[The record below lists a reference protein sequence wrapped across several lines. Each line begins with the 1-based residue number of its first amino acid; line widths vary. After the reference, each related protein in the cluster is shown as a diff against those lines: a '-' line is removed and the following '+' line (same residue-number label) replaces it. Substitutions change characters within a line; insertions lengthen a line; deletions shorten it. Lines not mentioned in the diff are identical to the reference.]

1 MGRLERVYSLTF
13 RNKEKQ
19 ALLDELLYLCEC
31 VITMGGFKKSGRKRE
46 LRVTQKYDIYYEI
59 DEHYPNIEITL
70 LTGERRKVHSLELN
84 FLPWRFEHNVH
95 LMSSYLL
102 DSLDW
107 KESNVWVSFANTKKL
122 ELVLSD
128 WIKSIR
134 SPLQVQLYLDILQ
147 NSLKGVYY

>member
-1 MGRLERVYSLTF
+1 MAF

-19 ALLDELLYLCEC
+19 ALLCELLYLCDS
-31 VITMGGFKKSGRKRE
+31 VITKGGFKKAGRKRE
-46 LRVTQKYDIYYEI
+46 LKVTQKYDTYYEI

-70 LTGERRKVHSLELN
+70 LTGECRKVHSLELN
-84 FLPWRFEHNVH
+84 FLPWRFEYNVH

-102 DSLDW
+102 DNLDW
-107 KESNVWVSFANTKKL
+107 EESNVWVSFANTKKL

-147 NSLKGVYY
+147 TQLRGVYY

>member
-1 MGRLERVYSLTF
+1 MTF

-31 VITMGGFKKSGRKRE
+31 VITTGGFKKSGCKRE
-46 LRVTQKYDIYYEI
+46 LQVTQKYDTYYEI

-107 KESNVWVSFANTKKL
+107 KESNVWVSFANSKQL

-147 NSLKGVYY
+147 KSLKGVYY

>member
-1 MGRLERVYSLTF
+1 MAF

-19 ALLDELLYLCEC
+19 ALLEELLYLCDYI
-31 VITMGGFKKSGRKRE
+31 ITTGSFKKSGRKRN
-46 LRVTQKYDIYYEI
+46 LKVTQKYDTYYEI
-59 DEHYPNIEITL
+59 AEYYPNIEITL
-70 LTGERRKVHSLELN
+70 LIGEHRKTHSLELN
-84 FLPWRFEHNVH
+84 FLPWRFEYNIH

-102 DSLDW
+102 DSLEW
-107 KESNVWVSFANTKKL
+107 EESNVWVSFANTKQL
-122 ELVLSD
+122 EQVLSD

>member
-1 MGRLERVYSLTF
+1 MTF

-19 ALLDELLYLCEC
+19 ALLEELLYLCDS
-31 VITMGGFKKSGRKRE
+31 VITKGGFKKSGRKRN
-46 LRVTQKYDIYYEI
+46 LKVTQKYDTFYEI
-59 DEHYPNIEITL
+59 GEHYPNIEITL

-102 DSLDW
+102 DSLEW
-107 KESNVWVSFANTKKL
+107 EESNIWVSFANTKQL
-122 ELVLSD
+122 EQVLSD
-128 WIKSIR
+128 WIKSIH

>member
-1 MGRLERVYSLTF
+1 MSF
-13 RNKEKQ
+13 RNREKQ
-19 ALLDELLYLCEC
+19 ALLDELLYLCDC
-31 VITMGGFKKSGRKRE
+31 VITAGGFKKSGRKRE
-46 LRVTQKYDIYYEI
+46 LKVTQKYDTYYDI

-70 LTGERRKVHSLELN
+70 LTGEHRKVHSLELN

-102 DSLDW
+102 YNLDW
-107 KESNVWVSFANTKKL
+107 EESNVWVSFANTKKL

-134 SPLQVQLYLDILQ
+134 SPLQVQLYLDIMQ
-147 NSLKGVYY
+147 NQLRGVYY

>member
-1 MGRLERVYSLTF
+1 MAF

-19 ALLDELLYLCEC
+19 ALLDELFYLCDS
-31 VITMGGFKKSGRKRE
+31 VITKGGFKKSGRKRE
-46 LRVTQKYDIYYEI
+46 LKVTQKYDTYYEI

-70 LTGERRKVHSLELN
+70 LTGEHRKVHSLELN
-84 FLPWRFEHNVH
+84 FLPWRFEYNVH

-102 DSLDW
+102 DNLDW
-107 KESNVWVSFANTKKL
+107 EESNVWVSFANTKKL

-134 SPLQVQLYLDILQ
+134 SPLQVQLYLHILQ
-147 NSLKGVYY
+147 NQLRSVYY

>member
-1 MGRLERVYSLTF
+1 
-13 RNKEKQ
+13 
-19 ALLDELLYLCEC
+19 LCDC
-31 VITMGGFKKSGRKRE
+31 VITTGGFKKPGRKRE
-46 LRVTQKYDIYYEI
+46 LKVTQKYDTYYEI

-70 LTGERRKVHSLELN
+70 LTGERRKVHSVELN
-84 FLPWRFEHNVH
+84 FLPWRFEHNVQV
-95 LMSSYLL
+95 MSSYLL

-107 KESNVWVSFANTKKL
+107 KESNVWVSFENTKKS

-147 NSLKGVYY
+147 NQLRNVYYFK

>member
-1 MGRLERVYSLTF
+1 MTF

-19 ALLDELLYLCEC
+19 ALLDELLYLCDS
-31 VITMGGFKKSGRKRE
+31 VITKGGFKKSGRKRE
-46 LRVTQKYDIYYEI
+46 LKVTQKYDTYYEI

-84 FLPWRFEHNVH
+84 FLPWRFEHNIH

-107 KESNVWVSFANTKKL
+107 EEINVWVSFADHKKL
-122 ELVLSD
+122 ELVLSN

-134 SPLQVQLYLDILQ
+134 SPLQVKLYLDILQ

>member
-1 MGRLERVYSLTF
+1 MTF

-19 ALLDELLYLCEC
+19 ALLDELLYLCDS
-31 VITMGGFKKSGRKRE
+31 VITKGGFKKLGRKCN
-46 LRVTQKYDIYYEI
+46 LKVTQKYDTYYEI

-70 LTGERRKVHSLELN
+70 LVGERRKVHSLELN

-107 KESNVWVSFANTKKL
+107 EESNVWVSFANTKKL

>member
-1 MGRLERVYSLTF
+1 MAF

-19 ALLDELLYLCEC
+19 ALLDDLLYLCDC
-31 VITMGGFKKSGRKRE
+31 VITTGSFKKSGRKRN
-46 LRVTQKYDIYYEI
+46 LKVTQKYDTYYEV

-70 LTGERRKVHSLELN
+70 LVGERRKVHSLELN

-102 DSLDW
+102 DSFDW
-107 KESNVWVSFANTKKL
+107 KESNVWVSFANTRQL
-122 ELVLSD
+122 EQVLAD
-128 WIKSIR
+128 WINSIR

-147 NSLKGVYY
+147 NQLRGVYYGV

>member
-1 MGRLERVYSLTF
+1 MVF
-13 RNKEKQ
+13 INKEKQ
-19 ALLDELLYLCEC
+19 ALLDELLYLCDC
-31 VITMGGFKKSGRKRE
+31 VITKGGFKKSGRERK
-46 LRVTQKYDIYYEI
+46 LKVTQKYDTYYEI

-70 LTGERRKVHSLELN
+70 LVGGRRKVHSLELD
-84 FLPWRFEHNVH
+84 FLPWRFEYNVH

-102 DSLDW
+102 DNLEW
-107 KESNVWVSFANTKKL
+107 EESNVWVSFANTKEL

-147 NSLKGVYY
+147 KSLKGVYY

>member
-1 MGRLERVYSLTF
+1 MAF

-19 ALLDELLYLCEC
+19 ALLDELLYLCDS
-31 VITMGGFKKSGRKRE
+31 VIIKGGFKKSGRKRE
-46 LRVTQKYDIYYEI
+46 LKVTQKYDTYYEI

-70 LTGERRKVHSLELN
+70 LTGEHRKVHSLELN
-84 FLPWRFEHNVH
+84 FLPWRFEYNVH

-102 DSLDW
+102 DNLDW
-107 KESNVWVSFANTKKL
+107 EESNVWVSFANTKKL

-147 NSLKGVYY
+147 TQLRGVYY

>member
-1 MGRLERVYSLTF
+1 MAF
-13 RNKEKQ
+13 RNRAKQ
-19 ALLDELLYLCEC
+19 ALLDELLYLCDC
-31 VITMGGFKKSGRKRE
+31 VITAGGFKKSGRKRE
-46 LRVTQKYDIYYEI
+46 LKVTQKYDTYYDI

-70 LTGERRKVHSLELN
+70 LTGEHRKVHSLELN

-107 KESNVWVSFANTKKL
+107 EESNVWVSFADNKKL
-122 ELVLSD
+122 EQVLSD

-134 SPLQVQLYLDILQ
+134 SSLQVQLYLDILQ